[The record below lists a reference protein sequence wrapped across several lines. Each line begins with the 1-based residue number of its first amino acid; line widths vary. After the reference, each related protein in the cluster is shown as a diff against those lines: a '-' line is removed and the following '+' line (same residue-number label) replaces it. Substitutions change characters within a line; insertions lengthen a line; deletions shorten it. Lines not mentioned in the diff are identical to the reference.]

1 MRKKPTNL
9 GTKESA
15 AIHTKNVPPHVCKII
30 GIYKYF
36 LCSSWSNAALLI
48 CGHYWFSLGE
58 ETAWER
64 GVRNEFKR
72 IAAKNRQ
79 LIMYNMK
86 IVRSLHRKGGET
98 STTIKWTMAT
108 VTVIKDD
115 NAQQWIGLMTITK
128 GSANTIYNLRIA
140 RRSIYVISG
149 TGSKKKNS
157 NLPHKKENFRKT
169 RPRANNKMEMGGE
182 KLKRWGNKIRVKFLK
197 HTTNRWCY
205 MIIYWKWGQSTLKL
219 VTYFLQITSTLPL
232 RFSTVYNFDQVILCQ
247 SLIR

>member
-1 MRKKPTNL
+1 MFKLEQRCTSNL
-9 GTKESA
+9 W
-15 AIHTKNVPPHVCKII
+15 P
-30 GIYKYF
+30 
-36 LCSSWSNAALLI
+36 LLV
-48 CGHYWFSLGE
+48 FLGE

-149 TGSKKKNS
+149 TGSKKKTPTYNT
-157 NLPHKKENFRKT
+157 KRKIF
-169 RPRANNKMEMGGE
+169 A
-182 KLKRWGNKIRVKFLK
+182 KLGQEL
-197 HTTNRWCY
+197 TTK
-205 MIIYWKWGQSTLKL
+205 WKWVAKSWNGE
-219 VTYFLQITSTLPL
+219 
-232 RFSTVYNFDQVILCQ
+232 VIKFE
-247 SLIR
+247 